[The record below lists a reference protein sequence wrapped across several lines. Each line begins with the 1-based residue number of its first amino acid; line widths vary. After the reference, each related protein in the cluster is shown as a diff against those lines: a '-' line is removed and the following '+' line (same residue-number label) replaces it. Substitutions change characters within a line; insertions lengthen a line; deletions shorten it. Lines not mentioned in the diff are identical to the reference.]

1 MTSNSFSSHLWPI
14 SARIRQGQL
23 YLGSHNL
30 AELAD
35 RWGTPLYVY
44 DAATF
49 DAAIS
54 AYRRGLR
61 AWPGKKRLAYAAKAW
76 LNLPFAQVLR
86 NRGLDLDVVSEGELG
101 IAQAAGFPSDRAHLH
116 GNNKTAELLKAA
128 SDWGIGSIV
137 VDNLH
142 ELSLLEELTQVDHHV
157 PDLWLRLNPHLLAP
171 THPYRQTG
179 HEGSKFGMS
188 RSEAKEAARCIHKT
202 PHLHLTGIH
211 THIGSQ
217 IFDLEPMLQA
227 IEQLISLAA
236 ELRTEGVAQIQ
247 YICPG
252 GGLGVPYH
260 PDDPNLDLA
269 QAAKRIASYSTDAWT
284 KYNSDAHPTLVLEPG
299 RSLVARAGIALYRV
313 GAIRHQENGLRI
325 VAVDGGMA
333 DNPRPALYGARYTAS
348 LPRSPLSPSIGPAR
362 IVGPL
367 CESGDF
373 LIESTDLPEVHPGDA
388 LALPVAG
395 AYQLSMA
402 SNFNATLRP
411 PIYWMENEQWHCFQ
425 RRQTISDL
433 MQRDVALTETQRSSI
448 KDSMSLS

>member
-1 MTSNSFSSHLWPI
+1 MTSNSFPSHLWPV
-14 SARIRQGQL
+14 SAQIRRDQL
-23 YLGSHNL
+23 LLGSHNL
-30 AELAD
+30 VELAD
-35 RWGTPLYVY
+35 RWGTPLYIY

-49 DAAIS
+49 DAAIN
-54 AYRRGLR
+54 AYRHGLR
-61 AWPGKKRLAYAAKAW
+61 AWPGKTRLAYAAKAW
-76 LNLPFAQVLR
+76 LNLPFAQILKR
-86 NRGLDLDVVSEGELG
+86 RGLDLDIVSTGELG
-101 IAQAAGFPSDRAHLH
+101 IAQAAGFPPSQAHLH
-116 GNNKTAELLKAA
+116 GNNKTAELLKKT
-128 SDWGIGSIV
+128 SDWGISSIV
-137 VDNLH
+137 IDNLH
-142 ELSLLEELTQVDHHV
+142 EIDLLEALTQVDSHV

-179 HEGSKFGMS
+179 HEGAKFGMS
-188 RSEAKEAARCIHKT
+188 RNESKEAARRIQHN
-202 PHLHLTGIH
+202 PHLHLTGLH

-227 IEQLISLAA
+227 AEQLITFAA
-236 ELRTEGVAQIQ
+236 ELRSEGVAQIK

-269 QAAKRIASYSTDAWT
+269 QAVERIASYSADAWT

-313 GAIRHQENGLRI
+313 GAIRHLKSGLRI
-325 VAVDGGMA
+325 VAVDGSMA

-348 LPRSPLSPSIGPAR
+348 LPRSPLSPSLGPAR

-373 LIESTDLPEVHPGDA
+373 LIDSVDLPELVPGDI

-411 PIYWMENEQWHCFQ
+411 PVYWLENDLLHCFQ

-433 MQRDVALTETQRSSI
+433 MLRDVALTEMQRSSI
-448 KDSMSLS
+448 KD

>member
-1 MTSNSFSSHLWPI
+1 MSLSTLI
-14 SARIRQGQL
+14 STDCA
-23 YLGSHNL
+23 
-30 AELAD
+30 
-35 RWGTPLYVY
+35 P
-44 DAATF
+44 
-49 DAAIS
+49 
-54 AYRRGLR
+54 GLV
-61 AWPGKKRLAYAAKAW
+61 KKDW
-76 LNLPFAQVLR
+76 LNRPCAQVLR
-86 NRGLDLDVVSEGELG
+86 NRGIDLDVVSEGELG
-101 IAQAAGFPSDRAHLH
+101 IAQAAGFPPDRAHLH
-116 GNNKTAELLKAA
+116 GNNKTAEVLKKA
-128 SDWGIGSIV
+128 SNWGIGSVV

-142 ELSLLEELTQVDHHV
+142 ELSLLEELTQVDRHV

-179 HEGSKFGMS
+179 HEGAKFGMS
-188 RSEAKEAARCIHKT
+188 RNEAKEAARRIHQN
-202 PHLHLTGIH
+202 PRLHLTGLH

-217 IFDLEPMLQA
+217 IFDLEPLLQA
-227 IEQLISLAA
+227 SEQLITLSA
-236 ELRTEGVAQIQ
+236 ELRSEGVAKIQ

-269 QAAKRIASYSTDAWT
+269 QAANHIASYSADTWT

-299 RSLVARAGIALYRV
+299 RSLVARAGVALYRV
-313 GAIRHQENGLRI
+313 GAIRHLKNGLRI

-348 LPRSPLSPSIGPAR
+348 LPRSPLSLSIGPAR

-373 LIESTDLPEVHPGDA
+373 LIESVDLPEVHPGDV

-411 PIYWMENEQWHCFQ
+411 PVYWLENDQVHCFQ
-425 RRQTISDL
+425 RRQTIADL
-433 MQRDVALTETQRSSI
+433 MLRDVALTETVRSGI
-448 KDSMSLS
+448 KD